1 MNVVAS
7 SSTLTLFQARGKPV
21 SDFGKQ
27 VLTPLLNSPG
37 GRHLLREDTVKTIK
51 AQKLLAECSMSNLV
65 NKLYRK
71 SVKVLCG
78 GSLVIITRIVHS
90 LPFTSWGTTTAT
102 ALASRIND

>member
-7 SSTLTLFQARGKPV
+7 SSTLTPFRARGKAV
-21 SDFGKQ
+21 GDFGKKL
-27 VLTPLLNSPG
+27 LTPLLNGPG
-37 GRHLLREDTVKTIK
+37 GRHPLGEDTVSTIK
-51 AQKLLAECSMSNLV
+51 TQKLLAECCMSNHV